1 MMKARAGIGLAT
13 LFTMW
18 AMNPIAAQERVEIEV
33 GEYILETYVG
43 EYEFAPGIALVV
55 TLENGDVFAQL
66 AGQGFIFDALISH
79 QYLRHLGSWT
89 IDFDS
94 MTYYFPESGRSG

>member
-1 MMKARAGIGLAT
+1 MMKASAGIGLAT

-55 TLENGDVFAQL
+55 TLENGDLFAQL
-66 AGQGFIFDALISH
+66 AGQGRAPIFAESETKFFYRGVDAQL
-79 QYLRHLGSWT
+79 T
-89 IDFDS
+89 FTKDA
-94 MTYYFPESGRSG
+94 SGAVTG

>member
-18 AMNPIAAQERVEIEV
+18 AMNPIAAQEQVEIEV

-43 EYEFAPGIALVV
+43 S
-55 TLENGDVFAQL
+55 T
-66 AGQGFIFDALISH
+66 SS
-79 QYLRHLGSWT
+79 R
-89 IDFDS
+89 
-94 MTYYFPESGRSG
+94 PESPSS